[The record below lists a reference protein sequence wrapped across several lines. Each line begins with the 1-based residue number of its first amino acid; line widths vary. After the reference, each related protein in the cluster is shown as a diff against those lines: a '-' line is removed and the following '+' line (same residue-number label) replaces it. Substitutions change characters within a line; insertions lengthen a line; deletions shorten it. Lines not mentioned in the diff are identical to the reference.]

1 MCLVIILLAACSG
14 LGATVST
21 ASSAPD
27 FVFVPTSGPCLTNNG
42 GQPTVPYY
50 NDIVVSKAVSMDPE
64 PGEMHIPG
72 HGPEVE
78 TIEACLAACLERNVH
93 VVSVNF
99 LQGREC
105 MCSGGCPCFE
115 PLGGGWLVAL
125 PANCQHQQPQV
136 CQDSESNG
144 GWEPRGN
151 RSSCMGFFDKG
162 GHPVDDT
169 KMSHPWGKASFAHC
183 HQPFSW
189 RQMNKNMSKDVFKTG
204 GLGTLM
210 EMDGYETWVC
220 LHSSIIR
227 PHWNPRCPHTGLVAT
242 VDPWFCWV
250 YHETREEFTPWGPN
264 SRVKLFDPPPV
275 KDPIRSPDGRFVLV
289 DMPMTWEE
297 ARTYCR
303 THFADLVSIHSS
315 LVNSIVA
322 SLCEKAASVNGAEHG
337 DTGIACWIGGYRSM
351 SSQGLDLWAWSDG
364 SAFDFTS
371 WSEGEP
377 NNMGSHGEPYIHMW
391 RGGERVGTWNDNGA
405 GFEAGA
411 TVCSAVVEVAG
422 SGYSYWDFD
431 PVDGCVT
438 ESEMNAR
445 KALEDLDTQEWW
457 PDFASMAGF
466 AHAGGAADKCGG
478 ISEED
483 FKAFAA
489 KYFSGGSGGECSLCA
504 DPTHN
509 CRCSA
514 EKGLSGVCGPAPFCY
529 DAATTAMG
537 GRTAQE
543 QCVADSDIW
552 CGPLFST
559 KSIHQSTPNP
569 CELNTFTVTMVANVP
584 FMNGQ
589 TIITISGLSNADFGP
604 EVASAVGSTNTVINI
619 SDASGGAG
627 HHRLFGSSFSGE
639 AGTGHWDDVTD
650 TLTLY
655 VLQNTES
662 ASEYTFSFKLYNP
675 PKDQPAVTPRISASF
690 VGNSKKLFTADVKN
704 DILATDMTYPVTE
717 VQNLHDPLYV
727 IAARFTEFDVSNT
740 SVFPCDNNTI
750 TIGFKTN
757 VPLWSRCRFFY
768 VCERVCAEVSM
779 LL

>member
-1 MCLVIILLAACSG
+1 MASAPFRDAWPRGMAGILNQLHLCAADTCKKFWLAMHTAMHTDPDSWCSMVHMARNLQNMCLVIILLAACSG

-64 PGEMHIPG
+64 PGETHIPG

-136 CQDSESNG
+136 CQDSESHG

-151 RSSCMGFFDKG
+151 RSSCMGFFDKS
-162 GHPVDDT
+162 GHPVDDA

-377 NNMGSHGEPYIHMW
+377 NNFGSSGEPYIHMW
-391 RGGERVGTWNDNGA
+391 SDAARVGEWNDNGA
-405 GFEAGA
+405 GFQAGA
-411 TVCSAVVEVAG
+411 TVCSAAMDSTG

-438 ESEMNAR
+438 ESEMDAR
-445 KALEDLDTQEWW
+445 KALEDFVTQEWW
-457 PDFASMAGF
+457 PDFASLAGF
-466 AHAGGAADKCGG
+466 ADAWGAADTCDG
-478 ISEED
+478 ISEAD

-489 KYFSGGSGGECSLCA
+489 EHFSGGPDGECSLCA
-504 DPTHN
+504 DPTLN
-509 CRCSA
+509 CKCSA

-529 DAATTAMG
+529 DAATTAIG

-543 QCVADSDIW
+543 QCAAASDVW
-552 CGPLFST
+552 CG
-559 KSIHQSTPNP
+559 
-569 CELNTFTVTMVANVP
+569 
-584 FMNGQ
+584 
-589 TIITISGLSNADFGP
+589 SG
-604 EVASAVGSTNTVINI
+604 
-619 SDASGGAG
+619 SDAQMACIGGPCAAGTDCSCSALSRSDEACGYLATMGSDCLGCHNCPTSGWIM
-627 HHRLFGSSFSGE
+627 
-639 AGTGHWDDVTD
+639 GTGHIGSSGTCTASCSSTDSEWTACGLPAPPAGSVTK
-650 TLTLY
+650 TACAAT
-655 VLQNTES
+655 NPSTTT
-662 ASEYTFSFKLYNP
+662 ASTTT
-675 PKDQPAVTPRISASF
+675 TPS
-690 VGNSKKLFTADVKN
+690 
-704 DILATDMTYPVTE
+704 P
-717 VQNLHDPLYV
+717 
-727 IAARFTEFDVSNT
+727 
-740 SVFPCDNNTI
+740 
-750 TIGFKTN
+750 
-757 VPLWSRCRFFY
+757 
-768 VCERVCAEVSM
+768 
-779 LL
+779 

>member
-50 NDIVVSKAVSMDPE
+50 NDIVVSKAVSRDPE
-64 PGEMHIPG
+64 PGETHIPG

-151 RSSCMGFFDKG
+151 RSSCMGFFDNG

-322 SLCEKAASVNGAEHG
+322 SLCEKATSVNGAGHG

-377 NNMGSHGEPYIHMW
+377 NNMGSHREPYIHMW
-391 RGGERVGTWNDNGA
+391 RGGERVDTWNDNGA

-411 TVCSAVVEVAG
+411 TVCSASVQTLLEMPCPWGGGGRASLHSPCSGNGVCANGTCTCLVGWQGDDCSKLACPSDCSGHGICQEDATCLCDQGWDGAG
-422 SGYSYWDFD
+422 CATPICPNGCSGQGACTHNGTCICYIGFEGEDCSILADCSKRGTRECGFCKCD
-431 PVDGCVT
+431 PGYYGDLCEQDRCEDSRIYANMDKFQPISVCSGHGKCSDYGC
-438 ESEMNAR
+438 
-445 KALEDLDTQEWW
+445 LCD
-457 PDFASMAGF
+457 AGF
-466 AHAGGAADKCGG
+466 SGHNCSAIADC
-478 ISEED
+478 
-483 FKAFAA
+483 
-489 KYFSGGSGGECSLCA
+489 SGGSGAVECNGHGTCSGGPGLCQGHHDCPDQCTCDQSHDVVYSGAYCASAICPGPVLTLADGSESINQCAGKGSCGGDSSSSL
-504 DPTHN
+504 P
-509 CRCSA
+509 RCTCVMQVSYQVSP
-514 EKGLSGVCGPAPFCY
+514 LCMCVGPICI
-529 DAATTAMG
+529 
-537 GRTAQE
+537 
-543 QCVADSDIW
+543 CL
-552 CGPLFST
+552 CL
-559 KSIHQSTPNP
+559 H
-569 CELNTFTVTMVANVP
+569 
-584 FMNGQ
+584 
-589 TIITISGLSNADFGP
+589 
-604 EVASAVGSTNTVINI
+604 VAS
-619 SDASGGAG
+619 
-627 HHRLFGSSFSGE
+627 
-639 AGTGHWDDVTD
+639 
-650 TLTLY
+650 
-655 VLQNTES
+655 
-662 ASEYTFSFKLYNP
+662 
-675 PKDQPAVTPRISASF
+675 
-690 VGNSKKLFTADVKN
+690 
-704 DILATDMTYPVTE
+704 
-717 VQNLHDPLYV
+717 
-727 IAARFTEFDVSNT
+727 
-740 SVFPCDNNTI
+740 
-750 TIGFKTN
+750 
-757 VPLWSRCRFFY
+757 
-768 VCERVCAEVSM
+768 
-779 LL
+779 

>member
-1 MCLVIILLAACSG
+1 MLSMWCSMVHMARHLQNMCLVIILLAACSG

-50 NDIVVSKAVSMDPE
+50 NDIVVSKAVSRDPE
-64 PGEMHIPG
+64 PGETHIPG

-136 CQDSESNG
+136 CQDSESHG

-322 SLCEKAASVNGAEHG
+322 SLCEKAASVNGAGHG

-552 CGPLFST
+552 CGSHQLREVYYDVNTTGWCRSDLDEHLGNFSSAQECWAAC
-559 KSIHQSTPNP
+559 KAKHGEALVAVDWWV
-569 CELNTFTVTMVANVP
+569 ELP
-584 FMNGQ
+584 W
-589 TIITISGLSNADFGP
+589 I
-604 EVASAVGSTNTVINI
+604 EEGSTECYCQDDCTCM
-619 SDASGGAG
+619 SDVGMGEGQLVTAG
-627 HHRLFGSSFSGE
+627 HIVLPRLCG
-639 AGTGHWDDVTD
+639 D
-650 TLTLY
+650 Y
-655 VLQNTES
+655 
-662 ASEYTFSFKLYNP
+662 
-675 PKDQPAVTPRISASF
+675 
-690 VGNSKKLFTADVKN
+690 
-704 DILATDMTYPVTE
+704 
-717 VQNLHDPLYV
+717 
-727 IAARFTEFDVSNT
+727 
-740 SVFPCDNNTI
+740 
-750 TIGFKTN
+750 
-757 VPLWSRCRFFY
+757 
-768 VCERVCAEVSM
+768 
-779 LL
+779 